1 MNPEDM
7 KSAWRDTT
15 RGLGASSPSDEIV
28 EKIRIGKQSTTLDRL
43 GARYFRFVMLG
54 VACTLLS
61 FSFMLI
67 PDLHTY
73 NPIWLTLAFAVYFLT
88 CAIMDYWL
96 YRGVGSIDCLRMPVS
111 EVIAKARYYRKRHL
125 QFIICLLPMAAAVVL
140 LLAFYY
146 SFEREIVLGM
156 LIGGAIGV
164 CIGLYQLRQFMLDY
178 RSLTDAD

>member
-7 KSAWRDTT
+7 KSAWRDTG
-15 RGLGASSPSDEIV
+15 RSLSASSPSDEML
-28 EKIRIGKQSTTLDRL
+28 EKIRIGKQSTSLDRL
-43 GARYFRFVMLG
+43 CSRYYRFVMLG

-67 PDLHTY
+67 PELHTY
-73 NPIWLTLAFAVYFLT
+73 NPIWLSLAFAVYFLT
-88 CAIMDYWL
+88 CAIMDFWL
-96 YRGVGSIDCLRMPVS
+96 YRGVDSIDCIRMPVS

-125 QFIICLLPMAAAVVL
+125 QFIICLLPMVVAVVV
-140 LLAFYY
+140 LLAFYFQ
-146 SFEREIVLGM
+146 FEREIVLGM
-156 LIGGAIGV
+156 LIGGAAGL